1 MAFDHKWFGD
11 QFVIYGDLYYQN
23 AASHDELAPSAT
35 GSFQTAGQV
44 TLAIPPHSNL
54 NGVAPPLTPTF
65 EDTQI
70 PPDAFNPFNP
80 FNQIIS
86 GASRARLLE
95 FGNRLF
101 DNTTDSF
108 LVTLGARGDKLFDG
122 TWGYDF
128 GFRYSQVKATEHDTL
143 TSTSRFNR
151 ILNQNDPIFQ
161 EGGILEGQPAFNP
174 FGDAQAGNIPANAA
188 TTAFATVHP
197 NNVSTSELGTLDL
210 NIYTTELFKLPAGGI
225 GFAFGGQFRREQLT
239 QDIDQL
245 FLDGD
250 IIGIAPAAS
259 TQAGRKDW
267 ALYAEGSLPVF
278 SPTFNVP
285 GAYALEFT
293 AAVRYEVFENN
304 NTNVAV
310 PKFGMRWQPFDET
323 FTVRATW
330 GEGFREPSLIELYA
344 SPTSGLV
351 GSTDILP
358 TSLGGPATP
367 VGDPSRIEPET
378 PVVVTSSPV
387 LQPEDSRSFSAGIVW
402 TPKWVN
408 GLTLSIDLWNI
419 EQTGVVIAST
429 TTQVL
434 AERAC
439 AAEGTGGFAPGEA
452 VERNPDGT
460 ISRIFTPFVN
470 SGNTQ
475 TNGIDMGLQY
485 VYPTKFGTFTSV
497 TNATWVN
504 TFQQAVFADQPQK
517 ELNGYT
523 TDPNV
528 SVDGFLKWKG
538 VSRLDWAWNGWD
550 LVGTV
555 NFLDGFHERY
565 PNGLLHY
572 TSQTWFF
579 DGQLSYDFTF
589 VPPVENQPVAGYSKD
604 AKDMTMGKDGKATE
618 SAVAQTSNVALPIWK
633 QVLNGTQITIGCND
647 IFGQDPPR
655 AYGFG
660 GNPTNYPGFLYDST
674 GRFVYVQLTK
684 KF

>member
-1 MAFDHKWFGD
+1 M
-11 QFVIYGDLYYQN
+11 
-23 AASHDELAPSAT
+23 
-35 GSFQTAGQV
+35 
-44 TLAIPPHSNL
+44 
-54 NGVAPPLTPTF
+54 
-65 EDTQI
+65 
-70 PPDAFNPFNP
+70 
-80 FNQIIS
+80 
-86 GASRARLLE
+86 
-95 FGNRLF
+95 
-101 DNTTDSF
+101 
-108 LVTLGARGDKLFDG
+108 FDG

-128 GFRYSQVKATEHDTL
+128 GFRYSNVKATSTSTL
-143 TSTSRFNR
+143 VSTSRFNR

-161 EGGILEGQPAFNP
+161 PGGILAGESAFNP
-174 FGDAQAGNIPANAA
+174 FGDALGPPIPANAA
-188 TTAFATVHP
+188 TTNFATVHP
-197 NNVSTSELGTLDL
+197 KDVDTSELGTLDL

-245 FLDGD
+245 SVDGD
-250 IIGIAPAAS
+250 LIGNSPGAS

-267 ALYAEGSLPVF
+267 ALYAEASVPFF

-304 NTNVAV
+304 DTNVAV

-344 SPTSGLV
+344 SPTSGLTA
-351 GSTDILP
+351 SQDILP
-358 TSLGGPATP
+358 TSLGGPPTP
-367 VGDPSRIEPET
+367 VLDENGQPNPARFEPET
-378 PVVVTSSPV
+378 PVVTTSSPV

-419 EQTGVVIAST
+419 EQTGVVVAST

-434 AERAC
+434 DNELNNS
-439 AAEGTGGFAPGEA
+439 FAPGES
-452 VERNPDGT
+452 VERNADGT

-485 VYPTKFGTFTSV
+485 VYPTKYGTFTSV

-504 TFQQAVFADQPQK
+504 TYQFATFAGQPQN

-523 TDPNV
+523 TDPGASN
-528 SVDGFLKWKG
+528 DGYLKWKG

-550 LVGTV
+550 LVWTT

-565 PNGLLHY
+565 PNGLIHY

-604 AKDMTMGKDGKATE
+604 AKDVTMGKDGKATE
-618 SAVAQTSNVALPIWK
+618 SAVTQTATVALPIWK
-633 QVLNGTQITIGCND
+633 QVLNGTTITLGCND

-660 GNPTNYPGFLYDST
+660 GNSTNTPGFLYDSV

>member
-1 MAFDHKWFGD
+1 MTATSS
-11 QFVIYGDLYYQN
+11 
-23 AASHDELAPSAT
+23 ASS
-35 GSFQTAGQV
+35 
-44 TLAIPPHSNL
+44 
-54 NGVAPPLTPTF
+54 
-65 EDTQI
+65 
-70 PPDAFNPFNP
+70 
-80 FNQIIS
+80 
-86 GASRARLLE
+86 
-95 FGNRLF
+95 
-101 DNTTDSF
+101 
-108 LVTLGARGDKLFDG
+108 
-122 TWGYDF
+122 
-128 GFRYSQVKATEHDTL
+128 
-143 TSTSRFNR
+143 
-151 ILNQNDPIFQ
+151 
-161 EGGILEGQPAFNP
+161 
-174 FGDAQAGNIPANAA
+174 
-188 TTAFATVHP
+188 
-197 NNVSTSELGTLDL
+197 
-210 NIYTTELFKLPAGGI
+210 
-225 GFAFGGQFRREQLT
+225 
-239 QDIDQL
+239 
-245 FLDGD
+245 
-250 IIGIAPAAS
+250 PAAS

-267 ALYAEGSLPVF
+267 ALYAEASLPVF
-278 SPTFNVP
+278 SPTYNVP

-304 NTNVAV
+304 DTNVAV

-344 SPTSGLV
+344 SPTSGLAGQLISCRLRWV
-351 GSTDILP
+351 VLRRRWVI
-358 TSLGGPATP
+358 
-367 VGDPSRIEPET
+367 PSRFEPET

-434 AERAC
+434 ENELA
-439 AAEGTGGFAPGEA
+439 AAEGTGASRRA
-452 VERNPDGT
+452 KSVERNPDGT

-618 SAVAQTSNVALPIWK
+618 SAVTQTSNVALPIWK
-633 QVLNGTQITIGCND
+633 QVLNGTTDHHRLQRYLWSGSSEGLWFRRQRD
-647 IFGQDPPR
+647 
-655 AYGFG
+655 
-660 GNPTNYPGFLYDST
+660 
-674 GRFVYVQLTK
+674 QLSWLPL
-684 KF
+684 